1 MLSYKEIDDLLFKKY
16 PIYKKTVTKCEK
28 QISESVDDK
37 EWFGISNYL
46 SHYKAKWY
54 KKLIEERIDETNL
67 DQKYVIPISMRY
79 GFDDGIFKTY
89 EEIGEEM
96 NLLRHQVRL
105 LEITGMR
112 ILFQEGKFLKETMT
126 VKEEK
131 HILFQYLKDG
141 QIVKILVEEIN
152 IEEEE

>member
-1 MLSYKEIDDLLFKKY
+1 MISYEHIDDLLFKKY

-28 QISESVDDK
+28 QISESHEDK
-37 EWFGISNYL
+37 EWMYMMKYL
-46 SHYKAKWY
+46 QHYKARWY
-54 KKLIEERIDETNL
+54 KKLIEERINETNL

-79 GFDDGIFKTY
+79 GFDDEVFRTY

-96 NLLRHQVRL
+96 NIFRHQARQ

-112 ILFQEGKFLKETMT
+112 ILFQEGKFLKKTMT
-126 VKEEK
+126 IEGKK
-131 HILFQYLKDG
+131 ARLFQYLKDS
-141 QIVKILVEEIN
+141 QIVKIMIEEIN